1 MLTQKGYLVASVDN
15 RGTGAR
21 GREWRKVI
29 YGQLGVIE
37 TLDQAAAARDLATR
51 PGVDASR
58 IGIWGWSYGGF
69 MTLNTLFQANDVY
82 RAAIAVAPVTHWK
95 YYDTIYTER
104 YNGLPQDNAAGYDR
118 GSPLSYVQ
126 GLKGDLF
133 LVHGSGDDNVHWQN
147 SEALVNAMVR
157 ANKPFAMMQYPDR
170 NHSISGGM
178 TSQHLYHAMT
188 RFLDE
193 RLAGGVALTP

>member
-1 MLTQKGYLVASVDN
+1 AG
-15 RGTGAR
+15 
-21 GREWRKVI
+21 
-29 YGQLGVIE
+29 
-37 TLDQAAAARDLATR
+37 
-51 PGVDASR
+51 
-58 IGIWGWSYGGF
+58 
-69 MTLNTLFQANDVY
+69 
-82 RAAIAVAPVTHWK
+82 APVTHWK
-95 YYDTIYTER
+95 FCDTIYTER
-104 YNGLPQDNAAGYDR
+104 YNGLPKDNAPGYDR

-147 SEALVNAMVR
+147 SEALVNAMVQ

-178 TSQHLYHAMT
+178 TSQHLYSAMT

-193 RLAGGVALTP
+193 RLVGGVALTP